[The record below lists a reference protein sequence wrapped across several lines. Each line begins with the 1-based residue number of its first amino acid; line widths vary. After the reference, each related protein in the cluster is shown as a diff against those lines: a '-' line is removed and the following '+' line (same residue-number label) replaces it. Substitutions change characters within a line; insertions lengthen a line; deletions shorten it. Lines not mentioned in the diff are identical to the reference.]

1 MKMVVRTI
9 SSYRYLILDNN
20 NYLSLKI
27 WAVALHGDGRF
38 CLSSLPFKI
47 WIKTVGWA
55 ETFPLRFENVL
66 TV

>member
-27 WAVALHGDGRF
+27 WAVALHGR
-38 CLSSLPFKI
+38 
-47 WIKTVGWA
+47 A